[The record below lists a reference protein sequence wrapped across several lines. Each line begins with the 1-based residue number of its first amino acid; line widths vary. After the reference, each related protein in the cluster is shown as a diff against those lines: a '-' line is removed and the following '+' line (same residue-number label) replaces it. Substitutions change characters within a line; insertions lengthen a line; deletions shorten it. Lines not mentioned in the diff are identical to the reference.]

1 MVTAP
6 ARAAT
11 AAALPGRRRAT
22 VLIACVANFVVLA
35 DATIV
40 NVALP
45 AMRHDLRIAPAQLP
59 WVVDSYTLVFGAC
72 LLLGGLAADRAGP
85 RLPFVAG
92 MAVFTAG
99 CVLCGLAG
107 DAGALFAGR
116 AVQGAGGALFSPAA
130 LALAMAAAG
139 TAAERVRVLALW
151 GALGAAAVAAGPVL
165 GGLVTASLGW
175 AALFWLPGLLCGAA
189 ALAALRLPAGGG
201 DAHPGP
207 AGGDRA
213 PDRAAFPARRVA
225 AACAA
230 TALSCG
236 ALVGVSYAA
245 TLWLQEV
252 LGFGVVTAGLLLLPL
267 SLGIVA
273 GSAAAPAL
281 LRRCAPWRLAVAGS
295 VVTAAG
301 IAALIPMTA
310 RSPVAWPVAALA
322 LLAFGFGAQSVPVT
336 LAATAVPRRA
346 GLATAG
352 YQTAGQL
359 GGGVGLAALAALAVA
374 AGGAAPA
381 GAGTI
386 PGYRALFAGAALAAV
401 AAALLGA
408 GMRESA
414 APRSEVPAAPE
425 DLGPVDGDAGRGG
438 AGLAGQ
444 PQPDL
449 RADPLAGG
457 QYDRRVGRALDPGRR

>member
-6 ARAAT
+6 ARAA
-11 AAALPGRRRAT
+11 AAPLAGRRRAT

-45 AMRHDLRIAPAQLP
+45 ALRHDLRIAPAQLP

-92 MAVFTAG
+92 MVVFTAG
-99 CVLCGLAG
+99 CVLCGSAG

-130 LALAMAAAG
+130 LALATAAAG

-189 ALAALRLPAGGG
+189 ALAALRLPADGGG
-201 DAHPGP
+201 AHAGR
-207 AGGDRA
+207 AGGERA
-213 PDRAAFPARRVA
+213 PDRPAFPARRVA

-236 ALVGVSYAA
+236 ALVGVSYAG

-281 LRRCAPWRLAVAGS
+281 LRRCAPWRLAVAGA

-310 RSPVAWPVAALA
+310 RSPVAWPVAALG

-346 GLATAG
+346 GLATAA
-352 YQTAGQL
+352 YQTAKPARGRPGPRGAGRARGRRRWGRARRSRHGPGL
-359 GGGVGLAALAALAVA
+359 PGPVRRGRAGGRRRGAARRRPVGPGGAALRIPGGAALRSAA
-374 AGGAAPA
+374 LRSAGGAALRSPS
-381 GAGTI
+381 
-386 PGYRALFAGAALAAV
+386 GAA
-401 AAALLGA
+401 GS
-408 GMRESA
+408 R
-414 APRSEVPAAPE
+414 PR
-425 DLGPVDGDAGRGG
+425 
-438 AGLAGQ
+438 
-444 PQPDL
+444 
-449 RADPLAGG
+449 
-457 QYDRRVGRALDPGRR
+457 RR